1 MGLTEVIH
9 LLFHYSSSYLYF
21 GLTLLNTHSSPS
33 PVRWTTFHLR
43 WSFVCRP
50 AGKRQGSC
58 IQNKCRPMRRLT
70 RFLNPP
76 KLGIE
81 QNIVQHAFD
90 EIGYPA
96 LRAPLRRRASSHRIA
111 LSPGLRQAPH
121 YMPLLPDVP
130 KIDFI
135 PINTLV
141 SPLYPLSKW
150 KLPTENPKGKS
161 IN

>member
-1 MGLTEVIH
+1 MCL
-9 LLFHYSSSYLYF
+9 SSSSVILF
-21 GLTLLNTHSSPS
+21 GFGSGRRFSNALPS
-33 PVRWTTFHLR
+33 PMLNRWTTFHIR

-50 AGKRQGSC
+50 AGKRQGFC

-96 LRAPLRRRASSHRIA
+96 LRASLRRRASSHRIA

-121 YMPLLPDVP
+121 CASFPLFRQPEL
-130 KIDFI
+130 
-135 PINTLV
+135 N
-141 SPLYPLSKW
+141 S
-150 KLPTENPKGKS
+150 
-161 IN
+161 

>member
-1 MGLTEVIH
+1 M
-9 LLFHYSSSYLYF
+9 
-21 GLTLLNTHSSPS
+21 LNPTFVLRFP
-33 PVRWTTFHLR
+33 PLRQAANRWTTFHLR

-121 YMPLLPDVP
+121 CVQFGVTAVRGRSNTSFSTSLDTSQLTHPAKP
-130 KIDFI
+130 KTAF
-135 PINTLV
+135 
-141 SPLYPLSKW
+141 
-150 KLPTENPKGKS
+150 
-161 IN
+161 